1 MAMNNVEGKDFPEKN
16 VTSHVQRSIEEVV
29 DAQEI
34 ETLLDRI
41 AAEIHR
47 DFSGAPNLS
56 LVGIRRRGDVLARR
70 LQTRIGDLFGAEP
83 PCGALDITLYRDDF
97 DSLAEHPVVGD
108 THVPF
113 SVNESTVI
121 LVDDVLYT
129 GRTVRA
135 ALDEL
140 LDLGRP
146 TRIVLAVLIDR
157 GWRELP
163 VAADFVG
170 RVLPTEHDDDVQVLT
185 SETDERDSVILV
197 RNLDGS
203 QDA

>member
-1 MAMNNVEGKDFPEKN
+1 MDSIEDNDSHENAATPEL
-16 VTSHVQRSIEEVV
+16 QRSIEEII
-29 DAQEI
+29 DAREI
-34 ETLLDRI
+34 EALLDRM
-41 AAEIHR
+41 AAEIHQE
-47 DFSGAPNLS
+47 FSDAANLS

-70 LQTRIGDLFGAEP
+70 LQSRLGDLFGAEP

-146 TRIVLAVLIDR
+146 TRIALAVLIDR

-163 VAADFVG
+163 IAADFVG
-170 RVLPTEHDDDVQVLT
+170 RTLTTEHDDDVQVLM
-185 SETDERDSVILV
+185 SETDGSDSVSLV
-197 RNLDGS
+197 QHPDGS

>member
-1 MAMNNVEGKDFPEKN
+1 MTLQVPKRGDVIIHAP
-16 VTSHVQRSIEEVV
+16 
-29 DAQEI
+29 EI
-34 ETLLDRI
+34 ETLLDRMASDI
-41 AAEIHR
+41 YR
-47 DFSGAPNLS
+47 DFSDAPNLS

-70 LQTRIGDLFGAEP
+70 LQERLGNLLGEAP
-83 PCGALDITLYRDDF
+83 PCGALDIALYRDDF

-113 SVNESTVI
+113 SVSDSTVI

-146 TRIVLAVLIDR
+146 TRIALAVLIDR

-163 VAADFVG
+163 IAADFVG
-170 RVLPTEHDDDVQVLT
+170 RVLATERDDDVQVMV
-185 SETDERDSVILV
+185 DEVDGRDGIALI
-197 RNLDGS
+197 
-203 QDA
+203 QHEDAP

>member
-1 MAMNNVEGKDFPEKN
+1 MAEQNLTPA
-16 VTSHVQRSIEEVV
+16 TQLSSEEVL

-34 ETLLDRI
+34 EGLLDRL
-41 AAEIHR
+41 AAEIHSAFA
-47 DFSGAPNLS
+47 DEPNLS

-70 LQTRIGDLFGAEP
+70 LQPRLGELFGTEP
-83 PCGALDITLYRDDF
+83 AYGALDITLYRDDF

-108 THVPF
+108 THIPF
-113 SVNESTVI
+113 PVNEATVI

-146 TRIVLAVLIDR
+146 TRIALAVLIDR

-163 VAADFVG
+163 IAADFVG
-170 RVLPTEHDDDVQVLT
+170 RVVSTEHDDDVQVLVH
-185 SETDERDSVILV
+185 EIDERDAVALV
-197 RNLDGS
+197 RH
-203 QDA
+203 QDDE